1 MQRGKLLY
9 TGKAK
14 SIYATDNSDLVIIDY
29 RDDTSAGDGAKIEQL
44 ENKGKINN
52 QFNAYIMQ
60 LLQGEGIETHF
71 VELLSANESVVKHLD
86 MSPVECVV
94 RNLAAGSIC
103 RRLGVEEGLELNPA
117 TFEFFLKNDE
127 LHDPMINASLIETF
141 GWASQTE
148 VAEMKDLTFKV
159 NGVLKALFA
168 DAGLILADFKLEFG
182 RLDGKMILGDEFS
195 PDGCRIWDAKTRKKL
210 DKDRFRQ
217 DLGGV
222 TEGYIEV
229 AERLGMTLDLS

>member
-14 SIYATDNSDLVIIDY
+14 SIYATDNPELVIIDY

-52 QFNAYIMQ
+52 QFNAHIMQ
-60 LLQGEGIETHF
+60 LLQNEGIETHF
-71 VELLSANESVVKHLD
+71 VKLLNANESVVKHLD
-86 MSPVECVV
+86 MSPVECVI

-103 RRLGVEEGLELNPA
+103 RRLGVEEGMKLNPA

-141 GWASQTE
+141 GWASQDE
-148 VAEMKDLTFKV
+148 IAEMKQQTFHV
-159 NGVLKALFA
+159 NEILKQLFA
-168 DAGLILADFKLEFG
+168 DAGMILADFKLEFG
-182 RLDGKMILGDEFS
+182 RSDGKMVLGDEFS
-195 PDGCRIWDAKTRKKL
+195 PDGCRIWDAKTLKKL

-229 AERLGMTLDLS
+229 AERLGMTLDLN

>member
-14 SIYATDNSDLVIIDY
+14 SIYATDDPSLVLIHY
-29 RDDTSAGDGAKIEQL
+29 RDDTSVGDGARIEQL

-52 QFNAYIMQ
+52 QFNAFIMQ
-60 LLQGEGIETHF
+60 LLQENGIETHF
-71 VELLSANESVVKHLD
+71 VELLSAEESIVKHLD

-94 RNLAAGSIC
+94 RNLAAGSMC
-103 RRLGVEEGLELNPA
+103 RRLGVEEGLKLEPA

-127 LHDPMINASLIETF
+127 LHDPMINDSLIETF
-141 GWASQTE
+141 GWASKQE
-148 VAEMKDLTFKV
+148 VAEMKEQTFKV
-159 NGVLKALFA
+159 NDVLKKLFA

-182 RLDGKMILGDEFS
+182 RSEGKMVLGDEFS
-195 PDGCRIWDAKTRKKL
+195 PDGCRIWDAKTLKKL
-210 DKDRFRQ
+210 DKDRYRQ
-217 DLGGV
+217 QLGGV

>member
-52 QFNAYIMQ
+52 QFNAFIMQ

>member
-1 MQRGKLLY
+1 MQRGELLY

-14 SIYATDNSDLVIIDY
+14 SIYATNDPSLVVIHY

-44 ENKGKINN
+44 DNKGRINN
-52 QFNAYIMQ
+52 QFNAFIMQ
-60 LLQGEGIETHF
+60 LLQEKGVETHF
-71 VELLSANESVVKHLD
+71 VELLSPEESVVRHLD

-103 RRLGVEEGLELNPA
+103 KRLGVEEGLKLEPA

-127 LHDPMINASLIETF
+127 LHDPMINDSLIETF
-141 GWASQTE
+141 GWATPAE
-148 VAEMKDLTFKV
+148 MAEMKEQTFKV
-159 NGVLKALFA
+159 NTILKELFA
-168 DAGLILADFKLEFG
+168 DAGMILADFKLEFG
-182 RLDGKMILGDEFS
+182 RYNGKMVLGDEFS
-195 PDGCRIWDAKTRKKL
+195 PDGCRIWDAKTLKKL

-229 AERLGMTLDLS
+229 AERLGIPLELA

>member
-14 SIYATDNSDLVIIDY
+14 SIYATDKPDLVIIDY

-52 QFNAYIMQ
+52 QFNAYIME
-60 LLQGEGIETHF
+60 LLQKEGIETHF
-71 VELLSANESVVKHLD
+71 VQTISANESIVKHLD

-94 RNLAAGSIC
+94 RNLAAGTIC
-103 RRLGVEEGLELNPA
+103 RRLGITEGLELNPA

-127 LHDPMINASLIETF
+127 LHDPMINTSLIETF
-141 GWASQTE
+141 GWATQAE
-148 VAEMKDLTFKV
+148 VAEMKEQTFKV
-159 NGVLKALFA
+159 NHVLKNVFA

-182 RLDGKMILGDEFS
+182 RLDGRMVLGDEFS

-229 AERLGMTLDLS
+229 AERLGIALDLS

>member
-1 MQRGKLLY
+1 MQRGKHLY

-14 SIYATDNSDLVIIDY
+14 SIYASENPELVIIDY

-52 QFNAYIMQ
+52 QFNAFIMQ
-60 LLQGEGIETHF
+60 LLQKEGIETHF
-71 VELLSANESVVKHLD
+71 VQTISASESIVKHLD

-94 RNLAAGSIC
+94 RNLTAGSIC
-103 RRLGVEEGLELNPA
+103 RRLGVEEGFELNPA

-141 GWASQTE
+141 GWATQAE
-148 VAEMKDLTFKV
+148 VVEMKEQTFKI
-159 NGVLKALFA
+159 NNVLKKLFA

-182 RLDGKMILGDEFS
+182 RLDGKMVLGDEFS

-222 TEGYIEV
+222 TEGYMEV
-229 AERLGMTLDLS
+229 AERLGISLDLS

>member
-9 TGKAK
+9 IGKAK
-14 SIYATDNSDLVIIDY
+14 SIYATENPELVIIDY

-52 QFNAYIMQ
+52 QFNAFIMQ
-60 LLQGEGIETHF
+60 LLQKEGIETHF
-71 VELLSANESVVKHLD
+71 VEQISANESVVKHLD

-94 RNLAAGSIC
+94 RNLAAGSMC
-103 RRLGVEEGLELNPA
+103 RRLGVEEGLELKPA

-141 GWASQTE
+141 GWASQDE
-148 VAEMKDLTFKV
+148 VAQMKQQTFKI
-159 NGVLKALFA
+159 NDVLKQLFA
-168 DAGLILADFKLEFG
+168 DAGMILADFKLEFG
-182 RLDGKMILGDEFS
+182 RSEGKMVLGDEFS
-195 PDGCRIWDAKTRKKL
+195 PDGCRIWDAKTLKKL

-229 AERLGMTLDLS
+229 AERLGMTLDLN

>member
-1 MQRGKLLY
+1 MQRGELLY

-14 SIYATDNSDLVIIDY
+14 SIYATDNPDLVIIDY

-52 QFNAYIMQ
+52 QFNAHIMQ
-60 LLQGEGIETHF
+60 LLQKEGIETHF
-71 VELLSANESVVKHLD
+71 VELLNANESVVKHLD

-103 RRLGVEEGLELNPA
+103 RRLGVEEGMELKPA

-141 GWASQTE
+141 GWANKDE
-148 VAEMKDLTFKV
+148 VAEMKQQTFKI
-159 NGVLKALFA
+159 NDVLKQLFA
-168 DAGLILADFKLEFG
+168 DAGMILADFKLEFG
-182 RLDGKMILGDEFS
+182 RSEGKMVLGDEFS
-195 PDGCRIWDAKTRKKL
+195 PDGCRIWDAKTLKKL

>member
-52 QFNAYIMQ
+52 QFNAFIMQ

-71 VELLSANESVVKHLD
+71 VELLSENESVVKHLD

>member
-1 MQRGKLLY
+1 
-9 TGKAK
+9 
-14 SIYATDNSDLVIIDY
+14 
-29 RDDTSAGDGAKIEQL
+29 
-44 ENKGKINN
+44 
-52 QFNAYIMQ
+52 MQ

-195 PDGCRIWDAKTRKKL
+195 PDGCRIWDRP
-210 DKDRFRQ
+210 RWCNGR
-217 DLGGV
+217 V
-222 TEGYIEV
+222 Y
-229 AERLGMTLDLS
+229 

>member
-1 MQRGKLLY
+1 MQRGELLY

-14 SIYATDNSDLVIIDY
+14 SIYATDDPELVIIHY
-29 RDDTSAGDGAKIEQL
+29 RDDTSAGDGAKIDQL
-44 ENKGKINN
+44 PNKGRINN

-60 LLQGEGIETHF
+60 LLQRQGIDTHF
-71 VELLSANESVVKHLD
+71 IELLGPEESLVRHLN

-103 RRLGVEEGLELNPA
+103 KRLGIEEGLQLDPA

-141 GWASQTE
+141 GWATKDE
-148 VAEMKDLTFKV
+148 VAQMKQKTFQV
-159 NGVLKALFA
+159 NEILKQLFA

-182 RLDGKMILGDEFS
+182 RYQGEMVLGDEFS
-195 PDGCRIWDAKTRKKL
+195 PDGCRIWDAKTLKKL

-229 AERLGMTLDLS
+229 AERLGIPLELA